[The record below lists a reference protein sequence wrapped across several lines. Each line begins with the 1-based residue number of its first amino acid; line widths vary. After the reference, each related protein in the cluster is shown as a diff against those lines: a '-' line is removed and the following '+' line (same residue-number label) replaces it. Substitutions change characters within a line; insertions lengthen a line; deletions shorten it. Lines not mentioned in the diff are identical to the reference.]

1 MTKMQKEPKAQRT
14 RRKPKES
21 NGMMFNVEAR
31 RDSVVAAS
39 EATTLKM
46 QCFKQKII

>member
-1 MTKMQKEPKAQRT
+1 MSISDKAAKGTKAQST

-31 RDSVVAAS
+31 RDSVVAG
-39 EATTLKM
+39 
-46 QCFKQKII
+46 